1 MDIQEIHKWHDVF
14 LSDKELFEV
23 RLLGGNSKKVSVSGY
38 FKDVD
43 VMISQLSPLVE
54 NDTQRN
60 NFQVYFTLNELPE
73 AIYNREQ
80 HDKFLWG
87 AETTKDNDIVRRKW
101 VFIDFDSKRPKGVSA
116 SNEEVAAAKKKLA
129 EVYKFLKEEGFHE
142 PVMAFSGNGY
152 HLLLKADMPNDN
164 GHKETV
170 KAFIDIISSKF
181 SDGKV
186 EIDKAVFNAA
196 RICKL
201 YGTEARKGL
210 NTTDRPWRMSKIEY
224 VPKALEVN
232 DEAMFK
238 SFVDKYSPKRETK
251 QSQGNRYNG
260 YGHFDLERWLADHN
274 VEYRNA
280 GMEGGMQKYQLRHC
294 GWEESHS
301 ESHEWTDAAIF
312 VMPDGKIIYKC
323 FHDHCQGRTWPEF
336 RKLYEPDYDPNK
348 RDKYWNNTQTVI
360 IQQPVKPKPQP
371 DIKPEDDKRGKK
383 WLRPLDVKKVDL
395 YKLPKVKTG
404 FRELDRYIKGLHFFE
419 YTIVSGVNGS
429 GKSSWL
435 NTLILNILNVGTK
448 VALWSGEI
456 PASSLLTWID
466 LAAAGSN
473 HLRMG
478 YDAEGDPYYYVS
490 DEISN
495 KIRTWYDNNFLVF
508 NDAYG
513 NKWEQL
519 FNDMKELL
527 PQGFRMF
534 ILDNLSAMDIDII
547 EGDKNRREKTVVEE
561 LHNFCITNECHIILV
576 VHPRKGTARGQ
587 RSMLRKEDIAGSGAI
602 TDLADNVFI
611 IHRNNEDFRKG
622 YAEFYGKDEAA
633 KYEYGNEYGNVG
645 NVLEICK
652 NRMFG
657 NQDQIVR
664 FYFDRKSRR
673 FMSSSNEE
681 KEYGWNV
688 DANARQGDLGL
699 ESKQDNNSNDDPL
712 GQATD
717 EAPF

>member
-1 MDIQEIHKWHDVF
+1 MDINEIHKWHNLF
-14 LSDKELFEV
+14 FPNGEIFEV
-23 RLLGGNSKKVSVSGY
+23 RLLGGNAKNAAVSGY

-43 VMISQLSPLVE
+43 LMISKLQPLVE

-60 NFQVYFTLNELPE
+60 NFQVYFALNELPE
-73 AIYNREQ
+73 ALYNREQ
-80 HDKFLWG
+80 HDKFVWG
-87 AETTKDNDIVRRKW
+87 ALTTKDNDISRRKW

-116 SNEEVAAAKKKLA
+116 NAGEVSAAKKKLGQ
-129 EVYKFLKEEGFHE
+129 VYKFLKGEGFKE

-152 HLLLKADMPNDN
+152 HMHLRVDMPNDN
-164 GHKETV
+164 EHKDLV
-170 KAFIDIISSKF
+170 KTFIDIISSRF
-181 SDGKV
+181 SDGNV

-210 NTTDRPWRMSKIEY
+210 NTPARPWRMSKIEY
-224 VPKALEVN
+224 IPSQIELNEDALFKA
-232 DEAMFK
+232 
-238 SFVDKYSPKRETK
+238 FVEKYSPKRETR
-251 QSQGNRYNG
+251 QVHDNYGG
-260 YGHFDLERWLADHN
+260 YGRFDLERWLGDHGI
-274 VEYRNA
+274 EYRYA
-280 GMEGGMQKYQLRHC
+280 GVEGGMTKYQLRHC
-294 GWEESHS
+294 GWEDAHS

-336 RKLYEPDYDPNK
+336 RKLHEPDYDPNK
-348 RDKYWNNTQTVI
+348 KDRYWSNNPTVI
-360 IQQPVKPKPQP
+360 IQQQAKPKPLP
-371 DIKPEDDKRGKK
+371 DIKPEDEKKGRK
-383 WLRPLDVKKVDL
+383 WLRPIDVKKVDL
-395 YKLPKVKTG
+395 YNLPKVKTG
-404 FRELDRYIKGLHFFE
+404 FLELDRYIKGLHFFE
-419 YTIVSGVNGS
+419 YTIVSGINGS

-435 NTLILNILNVGTK
+435 NTLILNILNEGTK
-448 VALWSGEI
+448 VALWSGEL
-456 PASSLLTWID
+456 PVTSLLTWID

-473 HLRMG
+473 HLRTG
-478 YDAEGDPYYYVS
+478 YDKEGDPYYYVS
-490 DEISN
+490 DDMSQ
-495 KIRTWYDNNFLVF
+495 KIRKWYGDNFLVF

-519 FNDMKELL
+519 FNDIKELL
-527 PQGFRMF
+527 PLGFRMF

-547 EGDKNRREKTVVEE
+547 DGDKNKREKTVVEE
-561 LHNFCITNECHIILV
+561 LHKFCINNQCHIILV

-622 YAEFYGKDEAA
+622 MAEFYGKDEAA
-633 KYEYGNEYGNVG
+633 KYEYGNEYGEVG
-645 NVLEICK
+645 NVIEICK

-657 NQDQIVR
+657 NQDHTVR
-664 FYFDRKSRR
+664 FYFDRMSRR
-673 FMSSSNEE
+673 FKNTPDENI
-681 KEYGWNV
+681 EYGWNV
-688 DANARQGDLGL
+688 DANAKQGDLNL
-699 ESKQDNNSNDDPL
+699 NDEKEDNKVLPF

>member
-14 LSDKELFEV
+14 LSDREIFEV
-23 RLLGGNSKKVSVSGY
+23 RLLGGSSKKVSVSGY

-43 VMISQLSPLVE
+43 VMISQLSTLVE

-101 VFIDFDSKRPKGVSA
+101 VFVDFDSKRPKGVSA

-164 GHKETV
+164 GHKEIV

-210 NTTDRPWRMSKIEY
+210 STTERPWRMSKIEY
-224 VPKALEVN
+224 VPKVLEVN
-232 DEAMFK
+232 NEAIFK

-251 QSQGNRYNG
+251 QSQWNRYNG
-260 YGHFDLERWLADHN
+260 YGHFDLERWFADHG

-336 RKLYEPDYDPNK
+336 RKLYEPDYDPNN
-348 RDKYWNNTQTVI
+348 RDKYWNNAQTVI
-360 IQQPVKPKPQP
+360 IQQPARPKPQP
-371 DIKPEDDKRGKK
+371 DIKPEDEERGKK
-383 WLRPLDVKKVDL
+383 WLSPLEIEKINL
-395 YKLPKVKTG
+395 YDLPKVQTG
-404 FRELDRYIKGLHFFE
+404 FRELDRAIKGLHFFE
-419 YTIVSGVNGS
+419 YTILSGTNGC

-435 NTLILNILNVGTK
+435 NTLILNVIQRGTK
-448 VALWSGEI
+448 VALWSGEL
-456 PASSLLTWID
+456 PSYSLQTWID
-466 LAAAGSN
+466 MAAAGK
-473 HLRMG
+473 HVQTGHDR
-478 YDAEGDPYYYVS
+478 EGEPYYFVPDGTS
-490 DEISN
+490 R
-495 KIRTWYDNNFLVF
+495 KIRTWLDGKLVIY
-508 NDAYG
+508 NGNYG
-513 NKWEQL
+513 QKWEQL
-519 FNDMKELL
+519 SNDIKGLIS
-527 PQGFRMF
+527 QGFRF
-534 ILDNLSAMDIDII
+534 FVLDNLTSMDLDII
-547 EGDKNRREKTVVEE
+547 EGTKNEKERTVVEN
-561 LHNFCITNECHIILV
+561 LHDFCIHNQCHIILV

-587 RSMLRKEDIAGSGAI
+587 RNLLRKDDVAGTGTI
-602 TDLADNVFI
+602 TNLADNVLI

-622 YAEFYGKDEAA
+622 IAEFYGKDEAA
-633 KYEYGNEYGNVG
+633 KYDVGGEYEGVG
-645 NVLEICK
+645 NVIEICK

-657 NQDQIVR
+657 NQDRLVR
-664 FYFDRKSRR
+664 LYFDSMSRR
-673 FMSSSNEE
+673 FKNSPDENI
-681 KEYGWNV
+681 EYGWNEGAV
-688 DANARQGDLGL
+688 AKMGNLNL
-699 ESKQDNNSNDDPL
+699 DNNQTSDDLPF

>member
-1 MDIQEIHKWHDVF
+1 
-14 LSDKELFEV
+14 
-23 RLLGGNSKKVSVSGY
+23 
-38 FKDVD
+38 
-43 VMISQLSPLVE
+43 MISQLSTLVE

-101 VFIDFDSKRPKGVSA
+101 VFVDFDSKRPKGVSA

-164 GHKETV
+164 GHKEIV

-210 NTTDRPWRMSKIEY
+210 STTERPWRMSKIEY
-224 VPKALEVN
+224 VPKVLEVN
-232 DEAMFK
+232 NEAIFK

-251 QSQGNRYNG
+251 QSQWNRYNG
-260 YGHFDLERWLADHN
+260 YGHFDLERWFADHG

-336 RKLYEPDYDPNK
+336 RKLYEPDYDPNN
-348 RDKYWNNTQTVI
+348 RDKYWNNAQTVI
-360 IQQPVKPKPQP
+360 IQQPARPKPQP
-371 DIKPEDDKRGKK
+371 DIKPEDEERGKK
-383 WLRPLDVKKVDL
+383 WLSPLEIEKINL
-395 YKLPKVKTG
+395 YDLPKVQTG
-404 FRELDRYIKGLHFFE
+404 FRELDRAIKGLHFFE
-419 YTIVSGVNGS
+419 YTILSGTNGC

-435 NTLILNILNVGTK
+435 NTLILNVIQRGTK
-448 VALWSGEI
+448 VALWSGEL
-456 PASSLLTWID
+456 PSYSLQTWID
-466 LAAAGSN
+466 MAAAGK
-473 HLRMG
+473 HVQTGHDR
-478 YDAEGDPYYYVS
+478 EGEPYYFVPDGTS
-490 DEISN
+490 R
-495 KIRTWYDNNFLVF
+495 KIRTWLDGKLVIY
-508 NDAYG
+508 NGNYG
-513 NKWEQL
+513 QKWEQL
-519 FNDMKELL
+519 SNDIKGLIS
-527 PQGFRMF
+527 QGFRF
-534 ILDNLSAMDIDII
+534 FVLDNLTSMDLDII
-547 EGDKNRREKTVVEE
+547 EGTKNEKERTVVEN
-561 LHNFCITNECHIILV
+561 LHDFCIHNQCHIILV

-587 RSMLRKEDIAGSGAI
+587 RNLLRKDDVAGTGTI
-602 TDLADNVFI
+602 TNLADNVLI

-622 YAEFYGKDEAA
+622 IAEFYGKDEAA
-633 KYEYGNEYGNVG
+633 KYDVGGEYEGVG
-645 NVLEICK
+645 NVIEICK

-657 NQDQIVR
+657 NQDRLVR
-664 FYFDRKSRR
+664 LYFDSMSRR
-673 FMSSSNEE
+673 FKNSPDENI
-681 KEYGWNV
+681 EYGWNEGAV
-688 DANARQGDLGL
+688 AKMGNLNL
-699 ESKQDNNSNDDPL
+699 DNNQTSDDLPF